1 MFCSTY
7 PLGLCTDLRVCG
19 GKQTPPETTMT
30 ATILPTR
37 NEAWGFFGT
46 MQRAGAD
53 PMQSW
58 NAANAMIAAE
68 TDASP
73 EGVRDFLDFRHGR
86 HFADDVLSAL
96 ADLEPHRLEEAIEAA
111 VVRWQGWRIGRRTF
125 SEEGIPAGLPYLTGW
140 VTHFGILAEAAD

>member
-1 MFCSTY
+1 M
-7 PLGLCTDLRVCG
+7 
-19 GKQTPPETTMT
+19 TT
-30 ATILPTR
+30 TILPTR

-46 MQRAGAD
+46 IQRSGAD

-58 NAANAMIAAE
+58 NSASAMIAAE

-73 EGVRDFLDFRHGR
+73 EGVRDFLDSRHGR

-111 VVRWQGWRIGRRTF
+111 VFRWQGWRISRRTF
-125 SEEGIPAGLPYLTGW
+125 RDEGIPAGLPHLTGW
-140 VTHFGILAEAAD
+140 VTHFSILAEAAG